1 MPGNQTQRFDA
12 VLEFSEQSV
21 NDVLSTF
28 FDSSGLLSTFLNAV
42 GLGSAD
48 GAFSLDVLFDRPGDI
63 PLPAGASNLLDMRF
77 DIGADGGLGQ
87 IRAIAGLNMNRT
99 TSGEFD
105 IAEVDFRN
113 QLHFTGFTA
122 GSIPIPLLPNLFAD
136 FLRNQVQAI
145 PIVPVPVKRNA
156 TDPADLPTRGDIRV
170 IDDPSTADRDALAI
184 MLTFAGG
191 AAGNAAGLQDFINPG
206 DTGAIAIFFR
216 WLARILRPKVASAL
230 ETDEANFDL
239 GDDFLKLNKTIKVSG
254 GGETAD
260 LTKLELRLKDGFI
273 ELKGEIA
280 KSGFCYDASG
290 KISGRIRAEVTGG
303 ELVFKA
309 EIDDPDV
316 DIDIPWYC
324 WLGAAVVG
332 AIAGGLVGVL
342 VGAVVGAVG
351 GAVVGGVVGGVVVGG
366 IVGAILIGILVP
378 VLLAIA
384 ENVVENTVE
393 GIAGNLAD
401 KLRQDLQVPAIGLN
415 LVFQRVFIDDVAIT
429 FDARP
434 IETVPIRASGMLEVK
449 NGQLIDLDNGQVG
462 PEGMNSADLE
472 WRGKG
477 FGRQLRTRCGARL
490 ARTGAVDFAKILR
503 WKLYPFAY
511 RDATIPLSE
520 LALPLP
526 FPDLPFLHIP
536 ESQKYLET
544 HLVYAI
550 RTAEGRYGVVQVA
563 EVFDDRIRL
572 RYKTYEKR
580 LPSIQLRGEFA
591 CDRWHFP
598 EVVKDLENIRF
609 EPISRFGLP
618 RTNPALGSNLQ
629 AARAATPAKAAPGP
643 MRLGRWKGTL
653 VRPTSQTGHFR
664 ATVENFSGKLS
675 YHWQVAGTDL
685 LDPQGSLEI
694 DGEKATYQVDRDH
707 LILTLKSRRLLEFL
721 VKVTVNDEAGNAM
734 SASKCVRFDPV
745 CKREVNVIPS
755 VTLQVAAFHEHFS
768 VVRLPLEPLRVDQ
781 PTPPPGKA
789 RSSRNRDKA

>member
-316 DIDIPWYC
+316 DIE
-324 WLGAAVVG
+324 
-332 AIAGGLVGVL
+332 
-342 VGAVVGAVG
+342 
-351 GAVVGGVVGGVVVGG
+351 
-366 IVGAILIGILVP
+366 
-378 VLLAIA
+378 LLAIA

>member
-1 MPGNQTQRFDA
+1 MPGSQTQRFDA
-12 VLEFSEQSV
+12 VMEFTEQSV

-48 GAFSLDVLFDRPGDI
+48 GAFSLDVLFDRPSDV
-63 PLPAGASNLLDMRF
+63 PLPGGASNLLDMRF
-77 DIGADGGLGQ
+77 DIGTDGSLGQ
-87 IRAIAGLNMNRT
+87 LRAVAGLNMNRT
-99 TSGEFD
+99 TSGDFD

-136 FLRNQVQAI
+136 FLRSQVQAI

-156 TDPADLPTRGDIRV
+156 TDPADLPTRGDIQV
-170 IDDPSTADRDALAI
+170 IDDPSAANRDALAI

-191 AAGNAAGLQDFINPG
+191 TAGNAAGLQNFINSG

-230 ETDEANFDL
+230 EADEADFDL

-280 KSGFCYDASG
+280 KSGFCYDATG
-290 KISGRIRAEVTGG
+290 KISGRIRAEVTAG

-342 VGAVVGAVG
+342 VGA
-351 GAVVGGVVGGVVVGG
+351 VVGG

-434 IETVPIRASGMLEVK
+434 IETVPIRASGVLEVR
-449 NGQLIDLDNGQVG
+449 NRQFIDLDSGQVG
-462 PEGMNSADLE
+462 SESMSSADLE

-490 ARTGAVDFAKILR
+490 ARTGAVDFAGILR

-511 RDATIPLSE
+511 GDATIPLSE

-536 ESQKYLET
+536 ESQKYLEP

-550 RTAEGRYGVVQVA
+550 RTAEGRYGVIQVA

-580 LPSIQLRGEFA
+580 LPSVQLRGEFV

-609 EPISRFGLP
+609 EPISRLGLL

-643 MRLGRWKGTL
+643 MRLGRWRGTL

-694 DGEKATYQVDRDH
+694 AGEKATYQVDRDH

-768 VVRLPLEPLRVDQ
+768 VVRLPLEPLRVE
-781 PTPPPGKA
+781 PPVKV
-789 RSSRNRDKA
+789 RSSRNRAKA

>member
-1 MPGNQTQRFDA
+1 MPGSQTQRFDA
-12 VLEFSEQSV
+12 VMEFTEQSV

-28 FDSSGLLSTFLNAV
+28 FDSSGLLSSFLNAV

-48 GAFSLDVLFDRPGDI
+48 GAFSLDVLFDRPGDV

-77 DIGADGGLGQ
+77 DIGADGSLGQ
-87 IRAIAGLNMNRT
+87 LRAVAGLNMNRT
-99 TSGEFD
+99 TSNDFD

-145 PIVPVPVKRNA
+145 PIFPVPVKRNA

-170 IDDPSTADRDALAI
+170 IDDTSVADRDALAI

-191 AAGNAAGLQDFINPG
+191 NPGNAAALQNFINAG
-206 DTGAIAIFFR
+206 DTGAIALFFR
-216 WLARILRPKVASAL
+216 WLARILRPRVAGAL
-230 ETDEANFDL
+230 QTDETNFDI

-260 LTKLELRLKDGFI
+260 LTRLELRLKDGFI

-280 KSGFCYDASG
+280 KSGFCYDATG
-290 KISGRIRAEVTGG
+290 KISGRIRAEVAGG

-324 WLGAAVVG
+324 WLGAAVIG
-332 AIAGGLVGVL
+332 AIAGGLIGVL
-342 VGAVVGAVG
+342 VGAVVGAIG
-351 GAVVGGVVGGVVVGG
+351 GAVVGGVVGGAVVGG
-366 IVGAILIGILVP
+366 VVGAILIGILVP

-384 ENVVENTVE
+384 ENVLENTVE

-415 LVFQRVFIDDVAIT
+415 LIFQQVFIDDVAIH

-434 IETVPIRASGMLEVK
+434 IETVPIRASGVLEVM
-449 NGQLIDLDNGQVG
+449 NEQLIDLDNGQVG
-462 PEGMNSADLE
+462 LESMGGADLE
-472 WRGKG
+472 WRGSG

-490 ARTGAVDFAKILR
+490 ARTGSVDFDGVLR
-503 WKLYPFAY
+503 WRLYPFAY
-511 RDATIPLSE
+511 GDAAIPLSE

-526 FPDLPFLHIP
+526 FPDLPFFEIP

-544 HLVYAI
+544 RLIYAVK
-550 RTAEGRYGVVQVA
+550 TAEGRYSVIQVSD
-563 EVFDDRIRL
+563 VFDDRIRL
-572 RYKTYEKR
+572 SYKTYEKPM
-580 LPSIQLRGEFA
+580 PSVQLRGEFA
-591 CDRWHFP
+591 CDGWRIP

-609 EPISRFGLP
+609 EATP
-618 RTNPALGSNLQ
+618 RSNLRFQ
-629 AARAATPAKAAPGP
+629 PSKIARSTP

-653 VRPTSQTGHFR
+653 VRQTSRTGHFR

-675 YHWQVAGTDL
+675 YHWHVAGTDL
-685 LDPQGSLEI
+685 LNKKGSLEI
-694 DGEKATYQVDRDH
+694 AGHKATYQIDKGH
-707 LILTLKSRRLLEFL
+707 LILNLQSRTALEFL
-721 VKVTVNDEAGNAM
+721 VKVTVNDKAGNAV
-734 SASKCVRFDPV
+734 SASKCVKFDPI
-745 CKREVNVIPS
+745 CKNEVNVIP
-755 VTLQVAAFHEHFS
+755 VIGLQVATFHQHFS
-768 VVRLPLEPLRVDQ
+768 VVRLPLATLQPPVDN
-781 PTPPPGKA
+781 PVPPPSKTSSNRR
-789 RSSRNRDKA
+789 RSKPS

>member
-87 IRAIAGLNMNRT
+87 IRAVAGLNMNRT
-99 TSGEFD
+99 TSGDFD

-145 PIVPVPVKRNA
+145 PVVPVPVKRNT

-216 WLARILRPKVASAL
+216 WLARILRLKVASAL

-239 GDDFLKLNKTIKVSG
+239 GDDFLRLNKTIKVSG

-260 LTKLELRLKDGFI
+260 LTKLELRLQDGFI
-273 ELKGEIA
+273 ALEGQIA

-332 AIAGGLVGVL
+332 AITGGLVGVL

-434 IETVPIRASGMLEVK
+434 IETVPIRASGVLEVR

-462 PEGMNSADLE
+462 SENMNSADLE
-472 WRGKG
+472 WQGSR
-477 FGRQLRTRCGARL
+477 FGRQLRTRCGAGL
-490 ARTGAVDFAKILR
+490 ARAGAVDFAGILR
-503 WKLYPFAY
+503 WKLYPFVYA
-511 RDATIPLSE
+511 DASIPLSE
-520 LALPLP
+520 LAIPLP
-526 FPDLPFLHIP
+526 FPNWPFLNIP

-544 HLVYAI
+544 HLVYAVK
-550 RTAEGRYGVVQVA
+550 TAEGRYSVIQVA

-580 LPSIQLRGEFA
+580 LPSVLLRGEFA
-591 CDRWHFP
+591 CEGWRIP
-598 EVVKDLENIRF
+598 EVVKDLEHVRF
-609 EPISRFGLP
+609 EPIP
-618 RTNPALGSNLQ
+618 RLAPNLALGSSASLQ
-629 AARAATPAKAAPGP
+629 SARAALPAKGP

-653 VRPTSQTGHFR
+653 LRPTSQTGHFR
-664 ATVENFSGKLS
+664 ATVENLGGKLS

-685 LDPQGSLEI
+685 LDKKGSLQI
-694 DGEKATYQVDRDH
+694 GGEKASYQVDRGH
-707 LILTLKSRRLLEFL
+707 LILTLQSRRALEFL
-721 VKVTVNDEAGNAM
+721 VRVTVNDAAGNAI
-734 SASKCVRFDPV
+734 SASKCVKFEPV

-755 VTLQVAAFHEHFS
+755 ITLQVAAFHEHFS

-789 RSSRNRDKA
+789 RSSRNRGKA